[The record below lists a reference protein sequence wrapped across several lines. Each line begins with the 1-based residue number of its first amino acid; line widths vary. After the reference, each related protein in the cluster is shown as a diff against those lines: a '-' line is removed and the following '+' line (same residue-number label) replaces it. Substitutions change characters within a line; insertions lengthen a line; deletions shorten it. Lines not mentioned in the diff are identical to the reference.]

1 MLKRMTTIGIA
12 SLFSLLV
19 ISTAVWAA
27 NPSVKI
33 ESPKDGATVKGPTVS
48 VKFKFVK
55 GGDADHV
62 HLLVDGEFVKPIK
75 SADTAEAKDL
85 KPGMH
90 EITIQASK
98 ANHELID
105 VKDTVKVKV
114 E

>member
-1 MLKRMTTIGIA
+1 MLKKLTTLGIA

-27 NPSVKI
+27 DPSVKI
-33 ESPKDGATVKGPTVS
+33 ESPKDGATVKGSTLS

-62 HLLVDGEFVKPIK
+62 HLIVDGQFIQPIK
-75 SADTAEAKDL
+75 GANTVEARDL
-85 KPGMH
+85 APGMH

-98 ANHELID
+98 ADHELID
-105 VKDTVKVKV
+105 VKDTVKIKV

>member
-1 MLKRMTTIGIA
+1 MKRLI
-12 SLFSLLV
+12 LFVMAALV
-19 ISTAVWAA
+19 GLFLSSGAVRAA
-27 NPSVKI
+27 ESSVKI
-33 ESPKDGATVKGPTVS
+33 ESPKDGATVKGPNVM

-62 HLLVDGEFVKPIK
+62 HLLVDGEFVRPIK
-75 SADTAEAKDL
+75 SGDSAEAKDL

-105 VKDTVKVKV
+105 VKDSVKVKV

>member
-1 MLKRMTTIGIA
+1 MRRFITSSVAALAGVI
-12 SLFSLLV
+12 LL
-19 ISTAVWAA
+19 STAVWAA
-27 NPSVKI
+27 DPSVKI
-33 ESPKDGATVKGPTVS
+33 GSPKNGATVKGPNVT
-48 VKFKFVK
+48 VKFTFVK
-55 GGDADHV
+55 GGEADHV

-75 SADTAEAKDL
+75 GGDTVEAKDL